1 MVFLF
6 NIHTNFAIENV
17 TQKYELRHVWQR
29 KDESRTSSW
38 KPELLKYMNMQL
50 EELLKK
56 PLWQMT
62 GEEFLF
68 LQDSSH
74 QGVNYVSA
82 PIAESPRKK
91 YEYGIRGIAKIFGCS
106 IPTANRI
113 KKSGKIN
120 TAITQVGRKIIV
132 DADHA
137 LQLAQDKSLCN
148 KKGCK

>member
-1 MVFLF
+1 
-6 NIHTNFAIENV
+6 
-17 TQKYELRHVWQR
+17 
-29 KDESRTSSW
+29 
-38 KPELLKYMNMQL
+38 MQL

-62 GEEFLF
+62 GEDFLY
-68 LQDSSH
+68 LQNSSR
-74 QGVNYVSA
+74 QGENYVSV
-82 PIAESPRKK
+82 PVAETSQKR

-120 TAITQVGRKIIV
+120 AAITQVGRKIIV

-148 KKGCK
+148 KKRR